1 MKQLKKIFN
10 KVSGEK
16 TYGYEGLKK
25 NMELDSQGEL
35 ILDSSATPVT
45 SYKNRRM
52 LLNQKKIN

>member
-1 MKQLKKIFN
+1 
-10 KVSGEK
+10 
-16 TYGYEGLKK
+16 
-25 NMELDSQGEL
+25 MELDSQGEL